1 MMVVI
6 AVEKATACTMSS
18 VIVKLEK

>member
-6 AVEKATACTMSS
+6 AVEKAIACTMSS